1 MNQYI
6 NISVCRSTHQV
17 LYELRSVPP
26 DRFDR
31 LEDVDLS
38 VLDDL
43 LDTRVRG
50 AVHTAPGQYKIY
62 CVQYTPHLDSTKVIV
77 YSTLQHRQDLY
88 STKGYCV
95 DRGSKLQSPWRRDK
109 FWNVKGERWFVIMI
123 KTCRTVGLEA
133 VSGGWRG
140 PSRHPLSVSGGGDA
154 TPWLFKG
161 FRPPEPR
168 TLRGTKLASKI

>member
-50 AVHTAPGQYKIY
+50 AVHTAPGQYKGY
-62 CVQYTPHLDSTKVIV
+62 CVQYTAAQTRSVQYKGLLCGSRVKTQK
-77 YSTLQHRQDLY
+77 SLKKRQ
-88 STKGYCV
+88 V
-95 DRGSKLQSPWRRDK
+95 W
-109 FWNVKGERWFVIMI
+109 ER
-123 KTCRTVGLEA
+123 
-133 VSGGWRG
+133 
-140 PSRHPLSVSGGGDA
+140 
-154 TPWLFKG
+154 
-161 FRPPEPR
+161 
-168 TLRGTKLASKI
+168 